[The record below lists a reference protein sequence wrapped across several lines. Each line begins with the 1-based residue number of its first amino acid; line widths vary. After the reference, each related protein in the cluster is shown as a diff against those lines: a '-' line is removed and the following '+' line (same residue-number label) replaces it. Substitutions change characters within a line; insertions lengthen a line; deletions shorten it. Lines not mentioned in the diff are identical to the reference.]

1 MNLVWPDGESLKLY
15 DLAGAGDMGSFTDAL
30 SAASPEELAFLHPL
44 SVRVTCCMSLYQI

>member
-30 SAASPEELAFLHPL
+30 SGASPEELAFLHPL